1 MAPVIVPPEAVRR
14 FDAADTLWH
23 WYEAE
28 HRSAAELWLEIGKK
42 SAPWPTVTYEE
53 ALDIALCFGWIDA
66 IKKSWSAESWVQ
78 RFLPRR
84 PKSIWSQKNCT
95 HVARLIAEGRMQ
107 PAGHAEIAA
116 ARADGRWDKAYA
128 GSASMEFPSDL
139 LAAIEA
145 EPRALETFLTL
156 NANNRFALAF
166 RTHNLKTEA
175 GRKKRIASFVAMLA
189 EGRTIYPNGTRRPGK
204 GAEGEDIG

>member
-14 FDAADTLWH
+14 FAGFEPLWS
-23 WYEAE
+23 WYETA
-28 HRSAAELWLEIGKK
+28 HRVETELWLEIGKK
-42 SAPWPTVTYEE
+42 SAPWPSVTYDE

-78 RFLPRR
+78 RFLPRKPR
-84 PKSIWSQKNCT
+84 SLWSQKNRD

-107 PAGHAEIAA
+107 AAGHAEIAA
-116 ARADGRWDKAYA
+116 AKANGRWDRAYA
-128 GSASMEFPSDL
+128 GSANMEFPADL

-175 GRKKRIASFVAMLA
+175 GRKKRIAAFVDMLA
-189 EGRTIYPNGTRRPGK
+189 EGRTIYPNGAGRP
-204 GAEGEDIG
+204 ARGEEDA